1 MKERKMSEIAQLLK
15 NSHTIAV
22 VGLSNNP
29 MRPSYG
35 VSEYMR
41 DAGYRIIPVNPQES
55 EILQEKSFARLEDIP
70 EPIDIVNVFRRSEFV
85 PEIVDSAIRIGA
97 KSVWLQEGVIHHE
110 AAAKARKAGLVVVMD
125 RCILKEHRRYR

>member
-1 MKERKMSEIAQLLK
+1 MSEIAQLLK